1 MASNQTDFTKKK
13 TKTAAK
19 PPTVVDGWAGPR
31 TAQNAINVSKA
42 KTAKNLGITQMTP
55 EEAKAQAEAL
65 YKQFFPSQAAPKKGS
80 GSSGPSALDRYT
92 RQLQSMLTGGSYA
105 QPYKDLETKL
115 GELYGQARPQIDDA
129 MTNLQTTLQGMQ
141 NPYSNFQAQTTQ
153 VTPELSQLLQS
164 QGVSTNPLQEM
175 AAATAAQNAGQS
187 TAFGNLA
194 STLGTIYGA
203 DQKSMA
209 GDVATQ
215 RANLMNALE
224 QSRLGFG
231 AQIANQRMDQ
241 QSELM
246 KQLLAA
252 ISKGGRPN
260 AGRLF

>member
-13 TKTAAK
+13 KPAK
-19 PPTVVDGWAGPR
+19 PAVVDGRLR
-31 TAQNAINVSKA
+31 TLQQQNATNVSKGG
-42 KTAKNLGITQMTP
+42 TAKNEGYTQSTP
-55 EEAKAQAEAL
+55 EDVAAAADAM
-65 YKQFFPSQAAPKKGS
+65 YKKWMASQATSNKKS

-92 RQLQSMLTGGSYA
+92 RQLQSMLTGGSFA

-115 GELYGQARPQIDDA
+115 GELYGQAQPQINDA

-141 NPYSNFQAQTTQ
+141 NPYANFQAQTTQ

-164 QGVSTNPLQEM
+164 QGVPTNPLQEM

-194 STLGTIYGA
+194 GMLGTIYGA
-203 DQKSMA
+203 NQQGMV

-215 RANLMNALE
+215 RANLTNALE

-231 AQIANQRMDQ
+231 AQIGNQRMDQ

>member
-13 TKTAAK
+13 GSAK
-19 PPTVVDGWAGPR
+19 PAVVDGR
-31 TAQNAINVSKA
+31 LRSLEQQNTRNVSKGE
-42 KTAKNLGITQMTP
+42 TAKSEGYTQSTP
-55 EEAKAQAEAL
+55 EDVTAAADAL
-65 YKQFFPSQAAPKKGS
+65 YKKWMASQSAPKKG
-80 GSSGPSALDRYT
+80 SGPSALDRYT

-164 QGVSTNPLQEM
+164 QGVPTNPLQEM

-203 DQKSMA
+203 DQKGMA